1 MLQYSTINSEYLSAN
16 NIDSDI
22 SLYDYEH
29 IFLGGAL
36 DIIQNFA
43 SDEHHP
49 L

>member
-1 MLQYSTINSEYLSAN
+1 MLQFSTINSEYLSAN

-22 SLYDYEH
+22 SLYEH